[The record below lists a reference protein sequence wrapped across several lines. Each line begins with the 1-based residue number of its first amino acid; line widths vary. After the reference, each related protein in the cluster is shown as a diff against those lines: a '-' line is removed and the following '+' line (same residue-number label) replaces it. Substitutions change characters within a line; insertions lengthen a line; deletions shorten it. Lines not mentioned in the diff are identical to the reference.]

1 MQYIICSFFML
12 SFTGFAYILLKAL
25 FTGAESYS
33 GIYSEKTSQQFEDV
47 FLFIPPKQLAEAGW
61 AVSAIT
67 FITVFLIAADF
78 SSMTDL
84 ILPVLFA
91 AAIAIFAL
99 FMPRGVLAILKKR
112 RLILFN
118 TQLVDALISMSN
130 ALKAGFSITQAFE
143 TIVKEGQNPIAQEF
157 NVCLQQTRVGLSF
170 SDALANL
177 ETRVASEDLSLVVSA
192 TETARKTGG
201 SLTEVFESISA
212 VIRER
217 MRIENRI
224 RTLTAQGKIQGI
236 VVGCMPAAVL
246 ALMLFFRPQT
256 MLPFIHSPEGLIIM
270 AIVVLQIICGAL
282 IIRKIINIDI

>member
-1 MQYIICSFFML
+1 MPYIICFFFML

-25 FTGAESYS
+25 FAGAESYS

-61 AVSAIT
+61 AISAII
-67 FITVFLIAADF
+67 FIIVFLTTSNF
-78 SSMTDL
+78 SSVNGL
-84 ILPVLFA
+84 IIPVLFA
-91 AAIAIFAL
+91 AVTAIFAL
-99 FMPRGVLAILKKR
+99 FMPRGILAILKKR
-112 RLILFN
+112 RLRLFN

-143 TIVKEGQNPIAQEF
+143 TIVREGQNPIAQEF
-157 NVCLQQTRVGLSF
+157 NVCLQQTRVGVSF

-177 ETRVASEDLSLVVSA
+177 DARVASEDLSLVISA
-192 TETARKTGG
+192 TETARRTGG
-201 SLTEVFESISA
+201 SLTEVFESISTM
-212 VIRER
+212 IRER

-224 RTLTAQGKIQGI
+224 QTLTAQGKIQGI
-236 VVGCMPAAVL
+236 IVGCMPAAVL

-270 AIVVLQIICGAL
+270 AIVVLQILCGAL

>member
-1 MQYIICSFFML
+1 MPYIICSFFML

-25 FTGAESYS
+25 FAGAESYS

-61 AVSAIT
+61 AISAII
-67 FITVFLIAADF
+67 FIIVFLTTSNF
-78 SSMTDL
+78 SSVNGL
-84 ILPVLFA
+84 IIPVLFA
-91 AAIAIFAL
+91 AVTAIFAL
-99 FMPRGVLAILKKR
+99 FMPRGILAILKKR
-112 RLILFN
+112 RLRLFN

-143 TIVKEGQNPIAQEF
+143 TIVREGQNPIAQEF
-157 NVCLQQTRVGLSF
+157 NVCLQQTRVGVSF

-177 ETRVASEDLSLVVSA
+177 DARVASEDLSLVISA
-192 TETARKTGG
+192 TETARRTGG
-201 SLTEVFESISA
+201 SLTEVFESISTM
-212 VIRER
+212 IRER

-224 RTLTAQGKIQGI
+224 QTLTAQGKIQGI

>member
-1 MQYIICSFFML
+1 MPYIICSFFML

-25 FTGAESYS
+25 FAGAESYS

-61 AVSAIT
+61 AISAII
-67 FITVFLIAADF
+67 FIIVFLTTSNF
-78 SSMTDL
+78 SSVNGL
-84 ILPVLFA
+84 IIPVLFA
-91 AAIAIFAL
+91 AVTAIFAL
-99 FMPRGVLAILKKR
+99 FMPRGILAILKKR
-112 RLILFN
+112 RLRLFN

-143 TIVKEGQNPIAQEF
+143 TIVREGQNPIAQEF
-157 NVCLQQTRVGLSF
+157 NVCLQQTRVGVSF

-177 ETRVASEDLSLVVSA
+177 DARVTSEDLSLVISA
-192 TETARKTGG
+192 TETARRTGG
-201 SLTEVFESISA
+201 SLTEVFESISTM
-212 VIRER
+212 IRER

-224 RTLTAQGKIQGI
+224 QTLTAQGKIQGI
-236 VVGCMPAAVL
+236 VVGCMPAVVL

-270 AIVVLQIICGAL
+270 AIVVLQILCGAL